1 MSCDTYSQF
10 TCITSDYD
18 GGMESVL
25 AIAALG
31 TATLSGVFGMAGGLL
46 LFGVYTA
53 ILPVATAVV
62 VHSGTQLLSNVSRV
76 AVQRRWVMSGPVA
89 WFAVGA
95 LAVYA
100 AFSWWVPRLEPAP
113 LFTVL
118 GASVLGSF
126 LVPQFA
132 WMDASRPRGAALAG
146 AVTTAAQLTGGVGG
160 PLMDVFWVGVEAD
173 RRAVVATKAL
183 TQALAHVLRIAF
195 WAPLVVGIDLETGAL
210 LGIAAGT
217 MVGTLLGSL
226 ILDRLGE
233 REFRRWTRG
242 IVVLLGLGYLG
253 RGLSLWVA

>member
-1 MSCDTYSQF
+1 MDSL
-10 TCITSDYD
+10 
-18 GGMESVL
+18 L
-25 AIAALG
+25 ALAALG
-31 TATLSGVFGMAGGLL
+31 TATLSGVFGMAGGLV

-53 ILPVATAVV
+53 ILPIASAVV

-89 WFAVGA
+89 WFAAGA
-95 LAVYA
+95 LGVYA
-100 AFSWWVPRLEPAP
+100 ALAWWLPRVEPAV
-113 LFTVL
+113 LFTLL

-126 LVPQFA
+126 LVPRMA
-132 WMDASRPRGAALAG
+132 WMDASRPRGAVVAG

-160 PLMDVFWVGVEAD
+160 PLMDVFWVGVDAD

-195 WAPLVVGIDLETGAL
+195 WAPLAAGVELGVGTL

-217 MVGTLLGSL
+217 LLGTALGSA

-233 REFRRWTRG
+233 HDFRRWTRG
-242 IVVLLGLGYLG
+242 IVILLGFGYLG
-253 RGLSLWVA
+253 RGLVLWVA